1 MDEHI
6 YDTRHPLD
14 RYLSQTWG
22 EANRLAQAV
31 GISPSRMTQIRKGRS
46 VPDLALA
53 LRLSQQT
60 GIPVEAFAPA
70 KADS

>member
-1 MDEHI
+1 VNDF
-6 YDTRHPLD
+6 
-14 RYLSQTWG
+14 G
-22 EANRLAQAV
+22 
-31 GISPSRMTQIRKGRS
+31 PSAMTQIRKGRS

-70 KADS
+70 KAHEVKA